1 MRELQAGEREQAET
15 TDLPP
20 TDEAEPRISTVHY
33 RVVVVDDGAGAAI
46 EAARASEERL
56 RLLGDNLPDSA
67 LYQFTRDAD
76 GRPRL
81 LYVGAGIERLTGIRP
96 EDARR
101 DARLVLGQIL
111 PEHRS
116 LLLEAEAKSARELS
130 DFDLEVPIRRLDG
143 EVRWMRIKSRPR
155 RSPDG
160 RVTWDGVQTDVTER
174 RRIEAE
180 LRLTSERLEAALR
193 AAPVVCL
200 PRLPRLPRAPQ
211 ALRREPPSASKKPGR
226 GLRILVVDDN
236 VDGAETLAMLLELDG
251 HEARIAHDGKE
262 AVAIA
267 LVERPD
273 VVLLDIGLPGMNGY
287 EACKAMRRGGL
298 TDTLIVATTGYG
310 QDEDRRRS
318 REAGFD
324 SHQVKPV
331 MLSTI
336 QALMGQ

>member
-1 MRELQAGEREQAET
+1 M
-15 TDLPP
+15 
-20 TDEAEPRISTVHY
+20 DEAEPRFSTIHY

-56 RLLGDNLPDSA
+56 RLLDDNLPDSA
-67 LYQFTRDAD
+67 LYQFTRDEG

-96 EDARR
+96 EDALR
-101 DARLVLGQIL
+101 DAGLVLGQIL

-116 LLLEAEAKSARELS
+116 LLLEGEAKSARELS
-130 DFDLEVPIRRLDG
+130 DFDVEVPIRRLDG
-143 EVRWMRIKSRPR
+143 QLRWMRIKSRPR

-174 RRIEAE
+174 RRMAAE

-200 PRLPRLPRAPQ
+200 PRLPGAPQ
-211 ALRREPPSASKKPGR
+211 AVRPEPPPPSTKPGR

-236 VDGAETLAMLLELDG
+236 VDAAETLALLLELDG
-251 HEARIAHDGKE
+251 HEAQIAHDGKE

-267 LVERPD
+267 LAEPPD

-287 EACKAMRRGGL
+287 EACKSMRRGGL
-298 TDTLIVATTGYG
+298 TSTLIVATTGYG

-336 QALMGQ
+336 QALMGQQIAAIRTS